1 MSMSSTPSIEIMPSA
16 RPPLSGF
23 RVLDLTRVR
32 TGPTAVKQL
41 ADWGAD
47 VIKIERP
54 GGDDMGGPRHG
65 SDFQNLHRNKRSMT
79 LNLKRPEAL
88 ALFRRM
94 AAHADVVVE
103 NYRPAVKHRLG
114 VDYESLRSLNPRL
127 VYASISGFG
136 QEGPYRDRP
145 GVDQI
150 AQGLGGLMS
159 VTGPEGAGVPLRVGI
174 PIADLCGGLYCA
186 LGILTAL
193 LERERSGEGQWVR
206 TSLLQAQVAMMDLQ
220 AMRWLMD
227 GEIPEPIGNGH
238 PTGSPT
244 NAYRTRDGH
253 VNVGASGG
261 DLFDRFCRAIA
272 RPDLL
277 EDPDYATEE
286 AAHRNRHALDAL
298 IEARLRTETTAH
310 WVEILNAAGVPLRAH
325 TRHARRLRGSPGA
338 PPRNDSGRRPPG
350 ARRHRPRGPRVRLE
364 QKSDVRPECRAGTR
378 GGYRCRSRRIWPRRG
393 GSGATACERRDL
405 RSNARHPDVEI
416 HSPP

>member
-1 MSMSSTPSIEIMPSA
+1 MS
-16 RPPLSGF
+16 
-23 RVLDLTRVR
+23 
-32 TGPTAVKQL
+32 
-41 ADWGAD
+41 
-47 VIKIERP
+47 
-54 GGDDMGGPRHG
+54 GPRHG

-79 LNLKRPEAL
+79 LDLKHPEAL

-94 AAHADVVVE
+94 AVDADVVVE

-114 VDYESLRSLNPRL
+114 VDYESLRTLNPRL

-136 QEGPYRDRP
+136 QEGPYADRA

-159 VTGPEGAGVPLRVGI
+159 VTGPDGGGVPLRVGI

-227 GEIPEPIGNGH
+227 EEIPAPVGNGH

-244 NAYRTRDGH
+244 NAYRTRDGY

-261 DLFDRFCRAIA
+261 DLFARFCRAIE
-272 RPDLL
+272 RPGLL

-286 AAHRNRHALDAL
+286 AAHRNRHALDAI
-298 IEARLRTETTAH
+298 IEERLRTETTAH
-310 WVEILNAAGVPLRAH
+310 WVELLNAAGVPCGPIHDVRGVFEDPQVRHLGTTLGVNHPVLGDIDLVGPAFDLSRSPMCAPSAAPEHGADTDSVLAELGLGEAEVAKLRA
-325 TRHARRLRGSPGA
+325 
-338 PPRNDSGRRPPG
+338 SG
-350 ARRHRPRGPRVRLE
+350 
-364 QKSDVRPECRAGTR
+364 T
-378 GGYRCRSRRIWPRRG
+378 I
-393 GSGATACERRDL
+393 
-405 RSNARHPDVEI
+405 
-416 HSPP
+416 

>member
-1 MSMSSTPSIEIMPSA
+1 MLKA
-16 RPPLSGF
+16 QPPLSGY

-41 ADWGAD
+41 GDWGAD

-54 GGDDMGGPRHG
+54 GGDDMSGPRHG

-79 LNLKRPEAL
+79 LDLKRPEAR
-88 ALFRRM
+88 AQFRRM
-94 AAHADVVVE
+94 VPRADVVVE

-114 VDYESLRSLNPRL
+114 VDYESLRALNPRL

-136 QEGPYRDRP
+136 QEGPYADRP

-159 VTGPEGAGVPLRVGI
+159 VTGPDGAAAPLRVGI
-174 PIADLCGGLYCA
+174 PIADLCAGLYCA

-227 GEIPEPIGNGH
+227 AEVPAPVGNGH

-244 NAYRTRDGH
+244 NAYATRDG
-253 VNVGASGG
+253 S
-261 DLFDRFCRAIA
+261 
-272 RPDLL
+272 
-277 EDPDYATEE
+277 
-286 AAHRNRHALDAL
+286 
-298 IEARLRTETTAH
+298 
-310 WVEILNAAGVPLRAH
+310 
-325 TRHARRLRGSPGA
+325 S
-338 PPRNDSGRRPPG
+338 
-350 ARRHRPRGPRVRLE
+350 
-364 QKSDVRPECRAGTR
+364 
-378 GGYRCRSRRIWPRRG
+378 
-393 GSGATACERRDL
+393 
-405 RSNARHPDVEI
+405 
-416 HSPP
+416 

>member
-1 MSMSSTPSIEIMPSA
+1 MNSS
-16 RPPLSGF
+16 RPPLSGC

-54 GGDDMGGPRHG
+54 GGDDMSGSRHG
-65 SDFQNLHRNKRSMT
+65 SDFQNLQRNKRSLT
-79 LNLKRPEAL
+79 LDLKRPEAL
-88 ALFRRM
+88 AAFRRM
-94 AAHADVVVE
+94 AARADVVVE
-103 NYRPAVKHRLG
+103 NYRPRVKHRLG
-114 VDYESLRSLNPRL
+114 IDYESLRPLNPRL

-136 QEGPYRDRP
+136 EEGPYRDRP

-159 VTGPEGAGVPLRVGI
+159 VTGPEGARAPLRVGI
-174 PIADLCGGLYCA
+174 PIADLCAGLYCA

-193 LERERSGEGQWVR
+193 LERERSGEGQWIR

-227 GEIPEPIGNGH
+227 GEVPEPAGNGH

-244 NAYRTRDGH
+244 NAYRTRDGF

-261 DLFDRFCRAIA
+261 HLFSRFCRAIG
-272 RPDLL
+272 RPELL

-298 IEARLRTETTAH
+298 IEARLRTGTTAH
-310 WVEILNAAGVPLRAH
+310 WVEILNEAGVPCGPIHDMREVFEDPQVRHLGVTMRVEHPALGPLDLVGPAFTMSRSPMRRPSAAPSEGAHSEEILAEFGFGEAEVAKLRA
-325 TRHARRLRGSPGA
+325 AGA
-338 PPRNDSGRRPPG
+338 
-350 ARRHRPRGPRVRLE
+350 
-364 QKSDVRPECRAGTR
+364 
-378 GGYRCRSRRIWPRRG
+378 I
-393 GSGATACERRDL
+393 
-405 RSNARHPDVEI
+405 
-416 HSPP
+416 

>member
-1 MSMSSTPSIEIMPSA
+1 MSTA
-16 RPPLSGF
+16 APPLAGF

-41 ADWGAD
+41 SDWGAE
-47 VIKIERP
+47 VVRIEHP
-54 GGDDMGGPRHG
+54 SGGDLTGSRHG

-79 LNLKRPEAL
+79 LDLKRPEAL
-88 ALFRRM
+88 AVFRRM
-94 AAHADVVVE
+94 AAQADVVVE

-114 VDYESLRSLNPRL
+114 VDYESLRPLNPRL

-136 QEGPYRDRP
+136 QEGPYAERP

-159 VTGPEGAGVPLRVGI
+159 VTGPEGATTPLRVGI

-206 TSLLQAQVAMMDLQ
+206 TSLLQAQVAMMDFQ

-227 GEIPEPIGNGH
+227 GEVPAPAGNNH

-244 NAYRTRDGH
+244 NAYRTRDGF

-261 DLFDRFCRAIA
+261 ELFARFCRAIE

-277 EDPDYATEE
+277 ENPDYASGES
-286 AAHRNRHALDAL
+286 AHRNRHALDAI
-298 IEARLRTETTAH
+298 IESRLRTDTTAH
-310 WVEILNAAGVPLRAH
+310 WVEVLNAAGVPCGPIHDMQGVFEDPQVRRLGTTMGVRHPVLGRIDLVGPAFDLSRSPMRSPSAAPEHGADTEAVLAELGLDETEVARLRAC
-325 TRHARRLRGSPGA
+325 GA
-338 PPRNDSGRRPPG
+338 
-350 ARRHRPRGPRVRLE
+350 
-364 QKSDVRPECRAGTR
+364 
-378 GGYRCRSRRIWPRRG
+378 I
-393 GSGATACERRDL
+393 
-405 RSNARHPDVEI
+405 
-416 HSPP
+416 

>member
-1 MSMSSTPSIEIMPSA
+1 MPST

-79 LNLKRPEAL
+79 LNLKRPESL
-88 ALFRRM
+88 ALFLRM

-114 VDYESLRSLNPRL
+114 VDYESLRTINARL

-136 QEGPYRDRP
+136 QEGPYAGRP

-159 VTGPEGAGVPLRVGI
+159 VTGPEGAAGPLRVGI
-174 PIADLCGGLYCA
+174 PIADLCAGLYCA

-193 LERERSGEGQWVR
+193 LEREQSGEGQWVR

-244 NAYRTRDGH
+244 NAYRTRDGL
-253 VNVGASGG
+253 VNVAASGG
-261 DLFDRFCRAIA
+261 DLFARFCRAID

-286 AAHRNRHALDAL
+286 AAHRNRDALDAI
-298 IEARLRTETTAH
+298 IEAHLRTETTAH
-310 WVEILNAAGVPLRAH
+310 WVETLNAAGVPCGPILDMQGVFEDPQVCHLGMTSSVNHPVLGAIDLVGPVFDLSRSPKRAPSAAPEHGADTEAILADLGLGEAEVAQLRAN
-325 TRHARRLRGSPGA
+325 GA
-338 PPRNDSGRRPPG
+338 
-350 ARRHRPRGPRVRLE
+350 
-364 QKSDVRPECRAGTR
+364 
-378 GGYRCRSRRIWPRRG
+378 I
-393 GSGATACERRDL
+393 
-405 RSNARHPDVEI
+405 
-416 HSPP
+416 

>member
-1 MSMSSTPSIEIMPSA
+1 MPQA
-16 RPPLSGF
+16 QPPLSGY

-41 ADWGAD
+41 GDWGAD

-54 GGDDMGGPRHG
+54 GGDDMSGPRHG

-79 LNLKRPEAL
+79 LDLKRPESR

-94 AAHADVVVE
+94 VPRADVVVE

-114 VDYESLRSLNPRL
+114 VDYERLRALNPRL

-136 QEGPYRDRP
+136 QEGPYADRP

-159 VTGPEGAGVPLRVGI
+159 VTGPDGATAPLRVGI
-174 PIADLCGGLYCA
+174 PIADLCAGLYCA

-227 GEIPEPIGNGH
+227 DEVPAPVGNGH

-244 NAYRTRDGH
+244 NAYATRDGF
-253 VNVGASGG
+253 VNVAASGG
-261 DLFDRFCRAIA
+261 ELFARFCRAIERA
-272 RPDLL
+272 DLL
-277 EDPDYATEE
+277 ENPDYATEE
-286 AAHRNRHALDAL
+286 AAYRNRHALDAI
-298 IEARLRTETTAH
+298 IEARTRTESTAH
-310 WVEILNAAGVPLRAH
+310 WVETLNAAGVPCGPIHDMRGVFEDPQVRHLGTTLRVGHPVLGPIDLVGPAFDLSRSPMRPPSPAPESGADTDAVLAEFGLDESEVAALRA
-325 TRHARRLRGSPGA
+325 
-338 PPRNDSGRRPPG
+338 
-350 ARRHRPRGPRVRLE
+350 
-364 QKSDVRPECRAGTR
+364 
-378 GGYRCRSRRIWPRRG
+378 
-393 GSGATACERRDL
+393 SGA
-405 RSNARHPDVEI
+405 I
-416 HSPP
+416 

>member
-1 MSMSSTPSIEIMPSA
+1 MPSP
-16 RPPLSGF
+16 RPPLAGF

-41 ADWGAD
+41 ADWGAE
-47 VIKIERP
+47 VIRIERP
-54 GGDDMGGPRHG
+54 GGGDMSGPRHG
-65 SDFQNLHRNKRSMT
+65 SDFQNLHRNKRSMC
-79 LNLKRPEAL
+79 LDLKRPEAL

-114 VDYESLRSLNPRL
+114 IDYESLRPLNPRL

-136 QEGPYRDRP
+136 QDGPYAGRA

-150 AQGLGGLMS
+150 AQGMGGLMS
-159 VTGPEGAGVPLRVGI
+159 VTGPEGGGVPLRVGI

-227 GEIPEPIGNGH
+227 REVPGPVGNGH

-261 DLFDRFCRAIA
+261 ALFARFCRAIA

-286 AAHRNRHALDAL
+286 AAHRNRHALDAI

-310 WVEILNAAGVPLRAH
+310 WVELLNAAGVPCGPIHDMRDVFEDPQVRHLGTTLGVDHPVLGAIDLVGPAFDLSRSPMRAPSAAPEPGADTDAVLAELGLDEAEVAKLRA
-325 TRHARRLRGSPGA
+325 
-338 PPRNDSGRRPPG
+338 
-350 ARRHRPRGPRVRLE
+350 
-364 QKSDVRPECRAGTR
+364 
-378 GGYRCRSRRIWPRRG
+378 
-393 GSGATACERRDL
+393 SGA
-405 RSNARHPDVEI
+405 I
-416 HSPP
+416 

>member
-1 MSMSSTPSIEIMPSA
+1 MSSS
-16 RPPLSGF
+16 RPPLSGC

-54 GGDDMGGPRHG
+54 GGDDMSGSRHG
-65 SDFQNLHRNKRSMT
+65 SDFQNLQRNKRSLT
-79 LNLKRPEAL
+79 LDLKRPEAL
-88 ALFRRM
+88 AAFRRM
-94 AAHADVVVE
+94 AARADVVVE
-103 NYRPAVKHRLG
+103 NYRPRVKHRLG
-114 VDYESLRSLNPRL
+114 IDYESLRPLNPRL

-136 QEGPYRDRP
+136 EEGPYRDRP

-159 VTGPEGAGVPLRVGI
+159 VTGPEGARAPLRVGI
-174 PIADLCGGLYCA
+174 PIADLCAGLYCA

-193 LERERSGEGQWVR
+193 LERERSGEGQWIR

-227 GEIPEPIGNGH
+227 REVPEPAGNGH

-244 NAYRTRDGH
+244 NAYRTRDGF

-261 DLFDRFCRAIA
+261 HLFSRFCRAIGC
-272 RPDLL
+272 PELL

-298 IEARLRTETTAH
+298 IEARLRTGTTAH
-310 WVEILNAAGVPLRAH
+310 WVEILNEAGVPCGPIHDLREVFEDPQVRHLGVTMRVEHPALGAIDLVGPAFTMSRSPMRRPSAAPAEGAHSEEILAEFGFGAAEVAKLRA
-325 TRHARRLRGSPGA
+325 AGA
-338 PPRNDSGRRPPG
+338 
-350 ARRHRPRGPRVRLE
+350 
-364 QKSDVRPECRAGTR
+364 
-378 GGYRCRSRRIWPRRG
+378 I
-393 GSGATACERRDL
+393 
-405 RSNARHPDVEI
+405 
-416 HSPP
+416 

>member
-1 MSMSSTPSIEIMPSA
+1 MPSPP
-16 RPPLSGF
+16 PPLSGF

-54 GGDDMGGPRHG
+54 GGDDMSGPRHG
-65 SDFQNLHRNKRSMT
+65 SDFQNLHRNKRSMS
-79 LNLKRPEAL
+79 LDLKRPEAL
-88 ALFRRM
+88 AVFRRM
-94 AAHADVVVE
+94 AAQADVVVE

-114 VDYESLRSLNPRL
+114 VDYESLRPINPRL

-136 QEGPYRDRP
+136 QDGPYADRA

-159 VTGPEGAGVPLRVGI
+159 VTGPDGGSVPLRVGI

-193 LERERSGEGQWVR
+193 IERERSGKGQWVR

-227 GEIPEPIGNGH
+227 HEVPGPVGNGH

-261 DLFDRFCRAIA
+261 ELFARFCRAIG

-286 AAHRNRHALDAL
+286 AAHRNRHALDAI
-298 IEARLRTETTAH
+298 IEAHLRTGTTAH
-310 WVEILNAAGVPLRAH
+310 WVELLNAAGVPCGPIHDMRGVFEDPQVRHLGTTLGVDHPALGTIDLVGPAFDLSRSPMRAPSAAPEHGADTDAVLAELGLDEAEVAKLRA
-325 TRHARRLRGSPGA
+325 
-338 PPRNDSGRRPPG
+338 
-350 ARRHRPRGPRVRLE
+350 
-364 QKSDVRPECRAGTR
+364 
-378 GGYRCRSRRIWPRRG
+378 
-393 GSGATACERRDL
+393 SGA
-405 RSNARHPDVEI
+405 I
-416 HSPP
+416 

>member
-1 MSMSSTPSIEIMPSA
+1 MPSA
-16 RPPLSGF
+16 RPPLSGY

-54 GGDDMGGPRHG
+54 GSDDMSGSRHG

-79 LNLKRPEAL
+79 LDLKRPEAL
-88 ALFRRM
+88 TLFRRM
-94 AAHADVVVE
+94 VAHADVVVE

-114 VDYESLRSLNPRL
+114 IDYESLRPLNPRL

-136 QEGPYRDRP
+136 QEGPYADRA

-159 VTGPEGAGVPLRVGI
+159 VTGPEGGKVPLRVGI
-174 PIADLCGGLYCA
+174 PIADLCGGLFCA

-227 GEIPEPIGNGH
+227 EEVPAPVGNGH

-244 NAYRTRDGH
+244 NAYRTRDGY

-261 DLFDRFCRAIA
+261 ALFARFCRAIE
-272 RPDLL
+272 RPELL

-286 AAHRNRHALDAL
+286 AAHRNRHALDAI
-298 IEARLRTETTAH
+298 IETRLRTETTAH
-310 WVEILNAAGVPLRAH
+310 WVEHLNAAGVPCGPIHDMRAVFEDPQVRHLGTTLGVNHPVLGDIDLVGPAFDLSRSPKRSPSAAPDAGAHTDSILAELGLDEAEVAELRA
-325 TRHARRLRGSPGA
+325 
-338 PPRNDSGRRPPG
+338 
-350 ARRHRPRGPRVRLE
+350 
-364 QKSDVRPECRAGTR
+364 
-378 GGYRCRSRRIWPRRG
+378 
-393 GSGATACERRDL
+393 SGA
-405 RSNARHPDVEI
+405 I
-416 HSPP
+416 

>member
-1 MSMSSTPSIEIMPSA
+1 MPSSP
-16 RPPLSGF
+16 PPLSGY

-47 VIKIERP
+47 VVKIERP
-54 GGDDMGGPRHG
+54 RGDDMSGSRHG
-65 SDFQNLHRNKRSMT
+65 SDFQNLQRNKRSLT
-79 LNLKRPEAL
+79 LDLKRPEGVAV
-88 ALFRRM
+88 FRRM
-94 AAHADVVVE
+94 AARADVVVE
-103 NYRPAVKHRLG
+103 NYRPRVKHRLG
-114 VDYESLRSLNPRL
+114 IGYESLRPINPRL

-136 QEGPYRDRP
+136 EEGPYRDRP

-159 VTGPEGAGVPLRVGI
+159 VTGPEGTETPLRVGI
-174 PIADLCGGLYCA
+174 PIADLCAGLYCA

-193 LERERSGEGQWVR
+193 LERERSGEGQWIR

-227 GEIPEPIGNGH
+227 GETPEPVGNGH

-244 NAYRTRDGH
+244 NAYRTRDGF

-261 DLFDRFCRAIA
+261 QLFSRFCHAIG

-298 IEARLRTETTAH
+298 IEACLSAETTAH
-310 WVEILNAAGVPLRAH
+310 WVDTLNAAGVPCGPILDM
-325 TRHARRLRGSPGA
+325 RGVFEDPQVRQLGTTMRVEHPALGPIDLVGPAFTMSRSPM
-338 PPRNDSGRRPPG
+338 RRPSAAPEEG
-350 ARRHRPRGPRVRLE
+350 AHSEEILAEFGF
-364 QKSDVRPECRAGTR
+364 
-378 GGYRCRSRRIWPRRG
+378 
-393 GSGATACERRDL
+393 GAAEVAKL
-405 RSNARHPDVEI
+405 RTDGAL
-416 HSPP
+416 

>member
-1 MSMSSTPSIEIMPSA
+1 MISS
-16 RPPLSGF
+16 RPPLSGC

-54 GGDDMGGPRHG
+54 GGDDMSGSRHG
-65 SDFQNLHRNKRSMT
+65 SDFQNLQRNKRSLT
-79 LNLKRPEAL
+79 LDLKRPEAL
-88 ALFRRM
+88 AAFRRM
-94 AAHADVVVE
+94 AARADVVVE
-103 NYRPAVKHRLG
+103 NYRPRVKHRLG
-114 VDYESLRSLNPRL
+114 IDYESLRPLNPRL

-136 QEGPYRDRP
+136 EEGPYRDRP

-159 VTGPEGAGVPLRVGI
+159 VTGPEGARAPLRVGI
-174 PIADLCGGLYCA
+174 PIADLCAGLYCA

-193 LERERSGEGQWVR
+193 LERERSGEGQWIR

-227 GEIPEPIGNGH
+227 GEVPEPAGNGH

-244 NAYRTRDGH
+244 NAYRTRDGF

-261 DLFDRFCRAIA
+261 HLFSRFCRAIGC
-272 RPDLL
+272 PELL

-298 IEARLRTETTAH
+298 IEARLRTGTTAH
-310 WVEILNAAGVPLRAH
+310 WVEILNEAGVPCGPIHDLREVFEDPQVRHLGVTMRVEHPALGSIELVGPAFTMSRSPMRRPSAAPAEGAHSEEILAEFGFGAAEVAKLRA
-325 TRHARRLRGSPGA
+325 AGA
-338 PPRNDSGRRPPG
+338 
-350 ARRHRPRGPRVRLE
+350 
-364 QKSDVRPECRAGTR
+364 
-378 GGYRCRSRRIWPRRG
+378 I
-393 GSGATACERRDL
+393 
-405 RSNARHPDVEI
+405 
-416 HSPP
+416 

>member
-1 MSMSSTPSIEIMPSA
+1 MPTT
-16 RPPLSGF
+16 RPPLAGF

-54 GGDDMGGPRHG
+54 PGGDDMGGPRHG

-79 LNLKRPEAL
+79 LDLKHPEAL
-88 ALFRRM
+88 ALFLRM
-94 AAHADVVVE
+94 AVDADVVVE

-114 VDYESLRSLNPRL
+114 VDYESLRPLNPRL

-136 QEGPYRDRP
+136 QEGPYADRA

-159 VTGPEGAGVPLRVGI
+159 VTGPEGGGVPLRVGI

-227 GEIPEPIGNGH
+227 EEIPAPVGNGH

-244 NAYRTRDGH
+244 NAYRTRDGY

-261 DLFDRFCRAIA
+261 DLFARFCRAIE

-286 AAHRNRHALDAL
+286 AAYRNRHALDA
-298 IEARLRTETTAH
+298 IVEERLRTETTAH
-310 WVEILNAAGVPLRAH
+310 WVERLNAAGVPCGPIHDMRGVFEDPQVRHLGTTLGVDHPVLGDIDLVGPAFDLSRSPMRTPSAAPDCGAHTDAILAELGLGETEVAKLRA
-325 TRHARRLRGSPGA
+325 
-338 PPRNDSGRRPPG
+338 
-350 ARRHRPRGPRVRLE
+350 
-364 QKSDVRPECRAGTR
+364 
-378 GGYRCRSRRIWPRRG
+378 
-393 GSGATACERRDL
+393 SGA
-405 RSNARHPDVEI
+405 I
-416 HSPP
+416 

>member
-1 MSMSSTPSIEIMPSA
+1 MRSA
-16 RPPLSGF
+16 RPPLSGY

-47 VIKIERP
+47 VVKIERP
-54 GGDDMGGPRHG
+54 GGDDMSGPRHG
-65 SDFQNLHRNKRSMT
+65 SDFQNLQRNKRSLT
-79 LNLKRPEAL
+79 LDLKRPEAL
-88 ALFRRM
+88 AAFRRM
-94 AAHADVVVE
+94 AARADVVVE
-103 NYRPAVKHRLG
+103 NYRPRVKHRLG
-114 VDYESLRSLNPRL
+114 IDYESLRPLNPRL

-136 QEGPYRDRP
+136 EEGPYRERP

-159 VTGPEGAGVPLRVGI
+159 VTGPEGARAPLRVGI
-174 PIADLCGGLYCA
+174 PIADLCAGLYCA

-193 LERERSGEGQWVR
+193 LERERSGEGQWIR

-227 GEIPEPIGNGH
+227 GEVPGPAGNGH

-244 NAYRTRDGH
+244 NAYRTRDGF

-261 DLFDRFCRAIA
+261 HLFSRFCRAIGC
-272 RPDLL
+272 PELL

-298 IEARLRTETTAH
+298 IEARLGTGSTAH
-310 WVEILNAAGVPLRAH
+310 WVEILNEAGVPCGPIHDMREVFEDPQVRHLGVTMRVEHPALGPVDLVGPAFTMSRSPMRRPSAAPGEGAHSEEILAEFGFGTAEVAKLRA
-325 TRHARRLRGSPGA
+325 AGA
-338 PPRNDSGRRPPG
+338 
-350 ARRHRPRGPRVRLE
+350 
-364 QKSDVRPECRAGTR
+364 
-378 GGYRCRSRRIWPRRG
+378 I
-393 GSGATACERRDL
+393 
-405 RSNARHPDVEI
+405 
-416 HSPP
+416 

>member
-1 MSMSSTPSIEIMPSA
+1 MPSA
-16 RPPLSGF
+16 RPPLSGY

-32 TGPTAVKQL
+32 TGPTAIKQL
-41 ADWGAD
+41 GDWGAD

-54 GGDDMGGPRHG
+54 GGDDMSGPRHG

-79 LNLKRPEAL
+79 LDLKRPEARV
-88 ALFRRM
+88 LFRRM
-94 AAHADVVVE
+94 AVHADVVVE

-114 VDYESLRSLNPRL
+114 VDYESLRPLNPRL

-136 QEGPYRDRP
+136 QEGPYADRP

-159 VTGPEGAGVPLRVGI
+159 VTGPDGGSTPLRVGI

-227 GEIPEPIGNGH
+227 AEIPAPVGNGH

-244 NAYRTRDGH
+244 NAYRARDGF
-253 VNVGASGG
+253 VNVAASGG
-261 DLFDRFCRAIA
+261 DLFARFCRALE

-286 AAHRNRHALDAL
+286 AAHRNRHALDAI

-310 WVEILNAAGVPLRAH
+310 WVKTLNAAGVPCGPIHDMRGVFEDAQVSHLETTLRVGHPVLGPIDLMGPAFDLSRSPMRTPSPAPEHGADTDAILAEFGLDESEVEALRA
-325 TRHARRLRGSPGA
+325 
-338 PPRNDSGRRPPG
+338 
-350 ARRHRPRGPRVRLE
+350 
-364 QKSDVRPECRAGTR
+364 
-378 GGYRCRSRRIWPRRG
+378 
-393 GSGATACERRDL
+393 SGA
-405 RSNARHPDVEI
+405 I
-416 HSPP
+416 